1 MDQGEELIRDLW
13 RRWNAGERDPE
24 LTEVDPGVEV
34 HSALTT
40 NVYSGRSGLV
50 AWRGEIDEQFESW
63 AVHID
68 EMRRLAPDA
77 YIAHGSIHARGR
89 HSGVDLDQ
97 PASWL
102 VDLNAG
108 KVLRIRNFIGTNAR
122 DAAESAAQ

>member
-13 RRWNAGERDPE
+13 RRWNAGERDTE

-50 AWRGEIDEQFESW
+50 AWMGEIDEQFESW

-68 EMRRLAPDA
+68 EMRRLAPDT

-102 VDLNAG
+102 VDLSAG

-122 DAAESAAQ
+122 DGAESAAQ